1 MSGALCP
8 SPALSIG
15 ASDFRSLREQDRLYV
30 DKSAFIARVIDDPG
44 AVILLPRPRRF
55 GKTTNLSTLR
65 YFLEKADEDRSALFA
80 DLAIWRETRLR
91 EHFRRYPVLW
101 VTFKDVK
108 KPTWDACFALTR
120 ELLGE
125 LYRQHHYL
133 LDDELL
139 TGDEAAIFREILAQR
154 ATQSHCELALRNL
167 CRFLRRHHRQPVVI
181 LIDEYDTPIHAAFSA
196 GYYDQA
202 VDFFRT
208 LLGAALKDNED
219 LFKGVLTGILRI
231 AKESIFSGLN
241 NLRVYSLL
249 HPRYGDSFGFTEAE
263 VTDLAARAGYRG
275 ELAELRD
282 WYNGY
287 LFGDTV
293 IYNPWSILNALAD
306 GRCSV
311 YWVNTGS
318 NDLIDELL
326 MRQGA
331 SPHEDIER
339 LLRGEGIRKPIVEN
353 TVLRDVYLD
362 EDAMWS
368 FLLFCGYLKASEL
381 GREGVREIATLS
393 IPNFE
398 VREVFNNLFRTWLRR
413 GLGGEREVEGLT
425 RALLVGDT
433 EAVEQRLGRLLTE
446 SASYFDTAGNA
457 VAMPAEQVYHAFVL
471 GLLVHLQP
479 QFLVRSNR
487 ESGQGRFDVMI
498 VPRSAGGPGVVL
510 ELKVKR
516 KGETLKQALAKA
528 LKQIETQ
535 DYAAELR
542 AVGASPI
549 HKLAFA
555 FDGKKVIAGA
565 LPGPRAGRVRSDSRP
580 GSG

>member
-1 MSGALCP
+1 MSGVSP
-8 SPALSIG
+8 SLALSIG
-15 ASDFRSLREQDRLYV
+15 ASDFRTLREQGRLYV
-30 DKSAFIARVIDDPG
+30 DKTGFVARVLDDPG
-44 AVILLPRPRRF
+44 AVILVPRPRRF

-65 YFLEKADEDRSALFA
+65 YFLEKTDEDRSALFA

-91 EHFRRYPVLW
+91 RHFGRYPVLW

-120 ELLGE
+120 TLLGE
-125 LYRQHHYL
+125 LYGQHRYL
-133 LDDELL
+133 LDHDLL
-139 TGDEAAIFREILAQR
+139 TADEAAVFREILAQR
-154 ATQSHCELALRNL
+154 AAPSHCELALRNL
-167 CRFLRRHHRQPVVI
+167 CRFLRRHHGQPVVI
-181 LIDEYDTPIHAAFSA
+181 LIDEYDTPIHAAFTA

-202 VDFFRT
+202 IDFFRT

-231 AKESIFSGLN
+231 ARESIFSGLN

-263 VTDLAARAGYRG
+263 VADLAARAGYRG
-275 ELAELRD
+275 ELGELRD

-287 LFGDTV
+287 LFGGTV
-293 IYNPWSILNALAD
+293 IYNPWSIVNAMAD

-311 YWVNTGS
+311 YWVNTGA
-318 NDLIDELL
+318 NDVIDELL

-353 TVLRDVYLD
+353 TVLRDVHLD
-362 EDAMWS
+362 ADAMWS
-368 FLLFCGYLKASEL
+368 FLLFCGYLKASSIE
-381 GREGVREIATLS
+381 RDGVREIATLA

-398 VREVFNNLFRTWLRR
+398 VREVFNSLFRTWLRR

-425 RALLVGDT
+425 QALLAGDT
-433 EAVEQRLGRLLTE
+433 AAVEQRLARLLTE

-457 VAMPAEQVYHAFVL
+457 VEMPAEQVYHAFVL

-479 QFLVRSNR
+479 QYFVRSNR

-498 VPRSAGGPGVVL
+498 LPRAADRPGVVL
-510 ELKVKR
+510 ELKVRR
-516 KGETLKQALAKA
+516 KGETLKQALGKA

-549 HKLAFA
+549 HRMAFA

-565 LPGPRAGRVRSDSRP
+565 LPLPGRSGGAAKSPGRAK
-580 GSG
+580 